1 LHRVSENPGLAAE
14 AHHRRHRRRTGRGY
28 LRGGGLKWVAAG
40 LLALVLVGAPVALG
54 AVHRTVLLGT
64 LGVVALL
71 VLVTAGLAW
80 RSEQSFR
87 PHVALILPLCF
98 VGIAA
103 LQSLPLPTGL
113 RARLDPAGFDL
124 AAGETAGRAVPMSLD
139 PPETH
144 RELAMAGAAAG
155 VALAALVLSAGR
167 RLRLAAPVLVA
178 VAGLATLAVGLG
190 HRAAFESAIY
200 GVFSTSSGVPVGPF
214 INPNHE
220 AELLELSAFTALALA
235 CAATTRDRRRA
246 WKAVAAFLAAGAL
259 STISRGSVLALGAGA
274 LTWLLFPVQSDEDV
288 PRPRNRF
295 AAVVLALIVVAGLTL
310 SLGGEG
316 VLGEVFA
323 TRPGDEGKFRLWL
336 DALKIIP
343 VHPLGIGLGAFARVY
358 PAYQTLSTGL
368 WYEFVENLPLSLLI
382 EAGIPGALLVA
393 GAVALTVRHVAKRAR
408 RDRVEAALCAAMVA
422 VLAHNLVDFGLE
434 VPGILFPF
442 VAILGAT
449 MGRQLVATDAPV
461 PRRAAVVYAGV
472 VATAT
477 VAGIALLLTP
487 SARDYDALL
496 RGPPAADRPA
506 LVRAALAAHP
516 TDNQYALLAATL
528 EPLQTTGGGLSPRLV
543 GLNRALR
550 LCPNCPAGHREVAR
564 NLWRLGRRQQAL
576 LEWRAV
582 VTLDRPA
589 LAWVFDELQ
598 KSGARPEELATLAD
612 DENRFELCRCLL
624 GQRMFEAVKNLLAG
638 RADQKGVEFRL
649 VQASL
654 ALAEKDIPGARQAS
668 QQALAAGPT
677 DARAALTAAEVE
689 ILDGKL
695 DAALGLLRAGLLS
708 APTNLELNRKL
719 LALLMQTD
727 RWEAVDRALDGLRAA
742 LLEHGV
748 PLVEANIAAAQVF
761 ERRGQYP
768 RAVSEYRAATVQS
781 PGNVGLLLTLGRLAQ
796 MAGQVTVA
804 IDAYRDVLRRAPD
817 NSAARGALSRM
828 RGEVN
833 GRLLEEMLRSP
844 SQTGG
849 GIQR

>member
-1 LHRVSENPGLAAE
+1 MSGPPGLPAE
-14 AHHRRHRRRTGRGY
+14 TPHRRHRRRTGRGY
-28 LRGGGLKWVAAG
+28 RSGGILSWTTAG
-40 LLALVLVGAPVALG
+40 LLALVLVGSPVALG
-54 AVHRTVLLGT
+54 AVHRPFLLAT
-64 LGVVALL
+64 LGVVVLLAL
-71 VLVTAGLAW
+71 VAAGLAW
-80 RSEQSFR
+80 RSEQNFR
-87 PHVALILPLCF
+87 PHVALVLPLCF

-103 LQSLPLPTGL
+103 VQSLPVPAGL

-124 AAGETAGRAVPMSLD
+124 GGGDQAGRAMPMSLD

-144 RELAMAGAAAG
+144 RELAIAGAAAG

-167 RLRLAAPVLVA
+167 RLRLAVPVLVA

-190 HRAAFESAIY
+190 HRVAFESKIY
-200 GVFSTSSGVPVGPF
+200 GIYTTFSGVPVGPF

-235 CAATTRDRRRA
+235 YAATTRDMRRA
-246 WKAVAAFLAAGAL
+246 WKAAAAFLAAGAL
-259 STISRGSVLALGAGA
+259 STISRGSILALGAGA
-274 LTWLLFPVQSDEDV
+274 LTWLLFPIRSDEDS

-295 AAVVLALIVVAGLTL
+295 VAILLGLVVVAGLTL

-323 TRPGDEGKFRLWL
+323 TRPGTEGKFRIWL

-343 VHPLGIGLGAFARVY
+343 AHPLGIGLGAFARVY
-358 PAYQTLSTGL
+358 PAYQTLSTAS
-368 WYEFVENLPLSLLI
+368 WYEFVENQPLGLLI
-382 EAGIPGALLVA
+382 EAGIPGALLLA
-393 GAVALTVRHVAKRAR
+393 GVLALTVRYVAKRAR
-408 RDRVEAALCAAMVA
+408 RDKVEAALCAAMVA

-442 VAILGAT
+442 LAILGAT
-449 MGRQLVATDAPV
+449 MGRQLVATDAPAS
-461 PRRAAVVYAGV
+461 RRAAAVYAGV

-496 RGPPAADRPA
+496 KGAPTADRPA

-516 TDNQYALLAATL
+516 MDNEYALLAAIM
-528 EPLQTTGGGLSPRLV
+528 EPLQTAGGGPSPRLV
-543 GLNRALR
+543 GLNRTLR

-589 LAWVFDELQ
+589 LSWVFDELT
-598 KSGARPEELATLAD
+598 KTGARPEELATLAD
-612 DENRFELCRCLL
+612 DENRFELCRYLL
-624 GQRMFEAVKNLLAG
+624 GQRMFEAAKNLLAG
-638 RADQKGVEFRL
+638 SADQKGVEFDL

-654 ALAEKDIPGARQAS
+654 ALAEKNIPRARQAI

-677 DARAALTAAEVE
+677 EARAALIAAEVE
-689 ILDGKL
+689 ILDGKP
-695 DAALGLLRAGLLS
+695 DAAVGFLRAGLRS

-719 LALLMQTD
+719 LALLMQAD

-742 LLEHGV
+742 LLEHGAS
-748 PLVEANIAAAQVF
+748 LVEANVAAAQVF

-768 RAVSEYRAATVQS
+768 RAVSEYRAATTQS
-781 PGNVGLLLTLGRLAQ
+781 PGNIGLLLTLGRLAE

-804 IDAYRDVLRRAPD
+804 VDAYRDVLRWAPD
-817 NSAARGALSRM
+817 NAAARGALARM
-828 RGEVN
+828 RSEVD
-833 GRLLEEMLRSP
+833 GKLLEEMLRSSP
-844 SQTGG
+844 QTVGG
-849 GIQR
+849 LQR

>member
-1 LHRVSENPGLAAE
+1 
-14 AHHRRHRRRTGRGY
+14 
-28 LRGGGLKWVAAG
+28 
-40 LLALVLVGAPVALG
+40 
-54 AVHRTVLLGT
+54 
-64 LGVVALL
+64 
-71 VLVTAGLAW
+71 
-80 RSEQSFR
+80 
-87 PHVALILPLCF
+87 
-98 VGIAA
+98 
-103 LQSLPLPTGL
+103 
-113 RARLDPAGFDL
+113 
-124 AAGETAGRAVPMSLD
+124 
-139 PPETH
+139 
-144 RELAMAGAAAG
+144 
-155 VALAALVLSAGR
+155 
-167 RLRLAAPVLVA
+167 
-178 VAGLATLAVGLG
+178 
-190 HRAAFESAIY
+190 
-200 GVFSTSSGVPVGPF
+200 
-214 INPNHE
+214 
-220 AELLELSAFTALALA
+220 
-235 CAATTRDRRRA
+235 
-246 WKAVAAFLAAGAL
+246 
-259 STISRGSVLALGAGA
+259 
-274 LTWLLFPVQSDEDV
+274 
-288 PRPRNRF
+288 
-295 AAVVLALIVVAGLTL
+295 
-310 SLGGEG
+310 
-316 VLGEVFA
+316 
-323 TRPGDEGKFRLWL
+323 
-336 DALKIIP
+336 
-343 VHPLGIGLGAFARVY
+343 
-358 PAYQTLSTGL
+358 
-368 WYEFVENLPLSLLI
+368 
-382 EAGIPGALLVA
+382 
-393 GAVALTVRHVAKRAR
+393 
-408 RDRVEAALCAAMVA
+408 
-422 VLAHNLVDFGLE
+422 
-434 VPGILFPF
+434 
-442 VAILGAT
+442 
-449 MGRQLVATDAPV
+449 
-461 PRRAAVVYAGV
+461 
-472 VATAT
+472 
-477 VAGIALLLTP
+477 
-487 SARDYDALL
+487 
-496 RGPPAADRPA
+496 
-506 LVRAALAAHP
+506 
-516 TDNQYALLAATL
+516 
-528 EPLQTTGGGLSPRLV
+528 
-543 GLNRALR
+543 LR

>member
-1 LHRVSENPGLAAE
+1 
-14 AHHRRHRRRTGRGY
+14 
-28 LRGGGLKWVAAG
+28 
-40 LLALVLVGAPVALG
+40 
-54 AVHRTVLLGT
+54 
-64 LGVVALL
+64 
-71 VLVTAGLAW
+71 
-80 RSEQSFR
+80 
-87 PHVALILPLCF
+87 
-98 VGIAA
+98 
-103 LQSLPLPTGL
+103 
-113 RARLDPAGFDL
+113 
-124 AAGETAGRAVPMSLD
+124 
-139 PPETH
+139 
-144 RELAMAGAAAG
+144 
-155 VALAALVLSAGR
+155 
-167 RLRLAAPVLVA
+167 
-178 VAGLATLAVGLG
+178 
-190 HRAAFESAIY
+190 
-200 GVFSTSSGVPVGPF
+200 
-214 INPNHE
+214 
-220 AELLELSAFTALALA
+220 
-235 CAATTRDRRRA
+235 
-246 WKAVAAFLAAGAL
+246 
-259 STISRGSVLALGAGA
+259 
-274 LTWLLFPVQSDEDV
+274 
-288 PRPRNRF
+288 
-295 AAVVLALIVVAGLTL
+295 
-310 SLGGEG
+310 
-316 VLGEVFA
+316 
-323 TRPGDEGKFRLWL
+323 
-336 DALKIIP
+336 
-343 VHPLGIGLGAFARVY
+343 
-358 PAYQTLSTGL
+358 
-368 WYEFVENLPLSLLI
+368 
-382 EAGIPGALLVA
+382 
-393 GAVALTVRHVAKRAR
+393 
-408 RDRVEAALCAAMVA
+408 
-422 VLAHNLVDFGLE
+422 
-434 VPGILFPF
+434 
-442 VAILGAT
+442 
-449 MGRQLVATDAPV
+449 
-461 PRRAAVVYAGV
+461 VVYAGV